1 MTHADVRPSNRAALA
16 EFVRACR
23 ERLTP
28 EAVGLQRIGRRR
40 TPGLR
45 REEVAQLSGIS
56 IAYYSWLEQGRAIH
70 MSHDMLSALARTLRL
85 NEAERAYLLLL
96 AGDAPLDAVEEAQ
109 PSMHPVLETIFHTSD
124 LVAAVKFDQWFN
136 VIAAT
141 PLAAAVF
148 GLPGPEAAFNLLDAI
163 FADSPYRALWDEVEA
178 EQLLM
183 TAMFR
188 MTLARWA
195 DDLEGEARLARLCTV
210 PEFEKLWR
218 TYEVRCRPAPK
229 EYFRREP
236 WRLRH
241 PAVGVLEMHRLA
253 FSVPTAL
260 HREIVV
266 YSAADEETFSRL
278 ERLARVS
285 GQLSDRDQLS

>member
-1 MTHADVRPSNRAALA
+1 MTHAAVRPSNRARLA
-16 EFVRACR
+16 EYVRACR

-28 EAVGLQRIGRRR
+28 ETVGLERIGRRR

-56 IAYYSWLEQGRAIH
+56 IAYYSWLEQGREIH
-70 MSHDMLSALARTLRL
+70 MSHDMLGALARALRL
-85 NEAERAYLLLL
+85 NEAEHTYLFLL
-96 AGDAPLDAVEEAQ
+96 AADEPLEALEEA
-109 PSMHPVLETIFHTSD
+109 PSSMHPVLETIFHTSD

-141 PLAAAVF
+141 PLATAVF
-148 GLPGPEAAFNLLDAI
+148 GLPPPESAFNLLDAV
-163 FADSPYRALWDEVEA
+163 FAATPYRALWDDIQA

-188 MTLARWA
+188 MTLARWP
-195 DDLEGEARLARLCTV
+195 DDPEGETRLARLRTV
-210 PEFEKLWR
+210 PAFERLWL
-218 TYEVRCRPAPK
+218 TYEVRCRPSPK

-241 PAVGVLEMHRLA
+241 PGVGELEMHRLA

-266 YSAADEETFSRL
+266 YSAADDETFARL
-278 ERLARVS
+278 ERLGTAAAR
-285 GQLSDRDQLS
+285 